1 MGTMITLKA
10 SDGFTLGAYEA
21 KPEGKPRAGLVVI
34 QEIFGVNDH
43 IKRVAD
49 GFADDGYHVI
59 SPAIFDRGERG
70 VDLGYDKADIDKGIA
85 IRGKIPL
92 EATLLDVAAAIAA
105 LKGAGKVA
113 IVGYCFGG
121 SLAWLGATRLDGL
134 SATIGYYG
142 GMIANHLDEKP
153 RCPIMLHFGEQDG
166 GIPMTDVDKIRAA
179 SDPAKVQIFTYPAGH
194 AFNRD
199 GTPVYSAH
207 CAMLARMRTL
217 KFLQE
222 QVG

>member
-1 MGTMITLKA
+1 MIKLKA

-34 QEIFGVNDH
+34 QEIFGVNAH

-49 GFADDGYHVI
+49 GYAADGYHVI
-59 SPAIFDRGERG
+59 SPAIFDRAERD
-70 VDLGYDKADIDKGIA
+70 VDIGYEKADVDKGVA
-85 IRGKIPL
+85 LRGKIPL
-92 EATLLDVAAAIAA
+92 EATILDVAAAIDA
-105 LKGAGKVA
+105 LKASGKVA

-121 SLAWLGATRLDGL
+121 SLAWIAAARLPGL
-134 SATIGYYG
+134 AATIGYYG
-142 GMIANHLDEKP
+142 GMIAAHVAEKP
-153 RCPIMLHFGEQDG
+153 NCPVMLHFGEMDG
-166 GIPMTDVDKIRAA
+166 GIPLSDVDKIRAA
-179 SDPAKVQIFTYPAGH
+179 SDPAKVQIFAYPAGH

-199 GTPVYSAH
+199 GNQAYNAH
-207 CAMLARMRTL
+207 SAMLARMRTV